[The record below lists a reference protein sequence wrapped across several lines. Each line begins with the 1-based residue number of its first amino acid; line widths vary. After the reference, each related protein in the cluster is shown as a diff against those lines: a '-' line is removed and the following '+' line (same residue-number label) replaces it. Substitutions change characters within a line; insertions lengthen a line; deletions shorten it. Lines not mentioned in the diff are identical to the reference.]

1 MHQQYNGLNA
11 DKENKKN
18 YTRASKMMDEKLIG
32 EVQQHAIIYNRQ
44 KSNTINGDKCIT
56 KELAWQDI
64 ARNLGT
70 DGESVVVVV
79 WHSHTHT
86 K

>member
-1 MHQQYNGLNA
+1 
-11 DKENKKN
+11 
-18 YTRASKMMDEKLIG
+18 MDEKLIA

-44 KSNTINGDKCIT
+44 KSSTINGDKCIT

-70 DGESVVVVV
+70 DGKCVCV
-79 WHSHTHT
+79 THT
-86 K
+86 ECLKLNKLITINETERRKKKNS

>member
-1 MHQQYNGLNA
+1 
-11 DKENKKN
+11 
-18 YTRASKMMDEKLIG
+18 MDEKLIG

-44 KSNTINGDKCIT
+44 KSNTLNGDKCIT

-70 DGESVVVVV
+70 DGKFAVRINCCSFIQTVTLTLAIT
-79 WHSHTHT
+79 S
-86 K
+86 

>member
-1 MHQQYNGLNA
+1 
-11 DKENKKN
+11 
-18 YTRASKMMDEKLIG
+18 MMDEKLIA

-70 DGESVVVVV
+70 DSKCARIQYA
-79 WHSHTHT
+79 THVSDKT
-86 K
+86 KKRIGNMSQIP